1 MFKKILWAT
10 DGSAAGD
17 VALPLV
23 KALAEESRR
32 VVVVFYSAL
41 HYVGTH
47 AYGYPVYVDEDET
60 KDRIRAQV
68 QSLCDDGYQ
77 ATAEIVEGNTLSGAG
92 HDIAEA
98 ADREAV
104 DLIVV
109 GTRGHTA
116 LGGLLLGSVTQRLLH
131 IAPCAVMV
139 VPTPVST
146 GSGGQETAA
155 ETAATA

>member
-10 DGSAAGD
+10 DGSAASET
-17 VALPLV
+17 ALPVL
-23 KALAEESRR
+23 KELAEENRA
-32 VVVVFYSAL
+32 VLVVFHSVQ
-41 HYVGTH
+41 HMVGARTG
-47 AYGYPVYVDEDET
+47 GYPVYVDEADI
-60 KDRIRAQV
+60 KDKIRAQA

-77 ATAEIVEGNTLSGAG
+77 ATAEFVGGDTMSGAA

-109 GTRGHTA
+109 ATRGHTA

-131 IAPCAVMV
+131 IAPCPVLV
-139 VPTPVST
+139 VPVH
-146 GSGGQETAA
+146 GRREVQHEAA
-155 ETAATA
+155 ESAVASA